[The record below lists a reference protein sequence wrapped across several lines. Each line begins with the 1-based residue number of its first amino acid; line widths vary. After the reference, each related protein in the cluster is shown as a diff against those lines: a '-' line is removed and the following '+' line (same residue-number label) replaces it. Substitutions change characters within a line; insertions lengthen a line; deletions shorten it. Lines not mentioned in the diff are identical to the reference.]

1 MKKKLISL
9 IAVAALTL
17 CALPASAAEPE
28 TGVIGG
34 ADGPT
39 DVYIGGQIPTVEMP
53 FSAEVA
59 EKYGIEGAAS
69 IYYNSQYLD
78 PAIIIN
84 SRTMLPFRDFLE
96 AIGAKVDYDEN
107 TKTVTA
113 VRNETEIRFS
123 IGSDKIYIKNDLG
136 EKEITM
142 DVAPVVI
149 RYII

>member
-1 MKKKLISL
+1 MK
-9 IAVAALTL
+9 
-17 CALPASAAEPE
+17 
-28 TGVIGG
+28 
-34 ADGPT
+34 
-39 DVYIGGQIPTVEMP
+39 
-53 FSAEVA
+53 AEVA